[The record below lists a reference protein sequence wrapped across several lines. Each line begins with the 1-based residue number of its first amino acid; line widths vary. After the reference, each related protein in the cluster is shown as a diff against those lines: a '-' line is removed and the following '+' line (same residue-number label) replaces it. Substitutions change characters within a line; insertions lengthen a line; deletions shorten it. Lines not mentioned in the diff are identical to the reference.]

1 MLHIA
6 DCGVYG
12 RTIITE
18 MVLLLVSS
26 LQISPLRT
34 LQDDL
39 FIKRIIGVLL
49 KTRKMKLRFKKRNSP
64 RLQSAIN
71 RTFHSWVGYW
81 WIRSD
86 VRALGM
92 WCLDIAYGADK
103 YDVLN
108 KLCCPCKRS
117 IVSFVRCDIR
127 HRTRLLDLL
136 LLLLLLTYLW
146 LMSQPLLL
154 IVSTTI

>member
-1 MLHIA
+1 
-6 DCGVYG
+6 
-12 RTIITE
+12 
-18 MVLLLVSS
+18 
-26 LQISPLRT
+26 
-34 LQDDL
+34 
-39 FIKRIIGVLL
+39 
-49 KTRKMKLRFKKRNSP
+49 MKNKYRKRNCP
-64 RLQSAIN
+64 RLESVIKCVLSATHEEYGGWYCN
-71 RTFHSWVGYW
+71 ACRPY
-81 WIRSD
+81 D
-86 VRALGM
+86 LGM
-92 WCLDIAYGADK
+92 KIFEIAYGADK

-108 KLCCPCKRS
+108 KLCCPCKRG